1 MTIALENQLNT
12 ILRPIFA
19 DEVYPIVHPDMDGLS
34 DSVTNMYCVWSLS
47 GGSTFEGLEGTAN
60 LARVR
65 VQIAIYTTD
74 YSQMKTA
81 SKAVTAAMDA
91 ANTQASTNIDNRVD
105 HFNVSGSLAN
115 TLIAPPDEG
124 IESDTKRFFAFIS
137 FYCWTRD

>member
-12 ILRPIFA
+12 IFRPIFG

-34 DSVTNMYCVWSLS
+34 DSVTNTYCVWSLN
-47 GGSTFEGLEGTAN
+47 GGTTFEGLEGTAN

-65 VQIAIYTTD
+65 VQVAIYTTD

-81 SKAVTAAMDA
+81 SKAVIAAMDT
-91 ANTQASTNIDNRVD
+91 ANTQASANIDNHID
-105 HFNVSGSLAN
+105 HFNTSGSLIN

-124 IESDTKRFFAFIS
+124 IESDTKRFFAFVS
-137 FYCWTRD
+137 FYCWTKD